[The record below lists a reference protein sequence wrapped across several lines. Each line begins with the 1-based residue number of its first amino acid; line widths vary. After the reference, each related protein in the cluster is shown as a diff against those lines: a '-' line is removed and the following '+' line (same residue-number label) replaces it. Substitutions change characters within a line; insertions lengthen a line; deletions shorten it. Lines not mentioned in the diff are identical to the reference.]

1 LFSFSTIAIEP
12 ELALSRPQ
20 FDYIEFWLDCWT
32 NLPPEGKP
40 ETMRRYWHNKFA
52 ILSGAS
58 SGLGFHLALALAE
71 HGARLAIV
79 GRDSERLENC
89 RRATLDAGATQV
101 DVFSI
106 DVADEA
112 VWSEELQDVSRLRSV
127 CDAQPADL
135 LINIVGDSDRGPLER
150 LAPADLISQFR
161 VNVLSSFLMTQA
173 CLPSLKRTQGTVV
186 NIASLA
192 GILAG
197 PGMGGYSLS
206 KHALVG
212 MHRQWRLELHD
223 SKIHFML
230 VCPGPISRKETNGR
244 YDALAAS
251 RGLDPKIARA
261 GAGVRLRSLDPSELA
276 HRIIDAAARRETE
289 LIVPSKARWL
299 AGLMQVWPGWAD
311 RILRGRFQ

>member
-1 LFSFSTIAIEP
+1 
-12 ELALSRPQ
+12 
-20 FDYIEFWLDCWT
+20 
-32 NLPPEGKP
+32 
-40 ETMRRYWHNKFA
+40 MRRYWQNKFA

-71 HGARLAIV
+71 HGARLALV
-79 GRDSERLENC
+79 GRDRGRLEKC
-89 RRATLDAGATQV
+89 RLATLDAGATQA

-106 DVADEA
+106 DVADEVA
-112 VWSEELQDVSRLRSV
+112 WSEGLQDVSSFRSL

-135 LINIVGDSDRGPLER
+135 LINIVGASDRGLLES

-161 VNVLSSFLMTQA
+161 VNVLSSFLMTNA
-173 CLPSLKRTQGTVV
+173 CLPSLKRAQGTVV
-186 NIASLA
+186 NIAALS

-197 PGMGGYSLS
+197 PGMGGYSMA

-223 SKIHFML
+223 DKVHWML
-230 VCPGPISRKETNGR
+230 VCPGPISRNETEGR
-244 YDALAAS
+244 YDALVTS
-251 RGLDPKIARA
+251 RKLPPQTARP

-276 HRIIDAAARRETE
+276 HRIIDAASRRETE

-299 AGLMQVWPGWAD
+299 AALMQVWPGWAD